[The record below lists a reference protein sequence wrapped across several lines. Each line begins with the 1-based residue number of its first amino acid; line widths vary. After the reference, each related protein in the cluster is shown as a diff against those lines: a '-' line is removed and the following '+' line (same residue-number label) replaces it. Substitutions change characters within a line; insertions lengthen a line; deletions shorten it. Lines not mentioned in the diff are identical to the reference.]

1 MGFRDLEQ
9 KGQEALRRAGNDPI
23 GRFLIR
29 VISPGVRREIARLKR
44 NVSNVVDEFTD
55 SLKSAERDDEDD
67 EGSSSR
73 DTKRKPEVIDAEI
86 IDEQRRDRVRG

>member
-67 EGSSSR
+67 DPSASR
-73 DTKRKPEVIDAEI
+73 HGRKPEVIDAEI